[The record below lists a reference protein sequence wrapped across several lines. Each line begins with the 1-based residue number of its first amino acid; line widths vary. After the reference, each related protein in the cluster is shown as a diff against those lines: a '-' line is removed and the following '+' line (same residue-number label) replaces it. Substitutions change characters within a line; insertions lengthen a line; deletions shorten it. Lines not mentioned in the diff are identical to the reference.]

1 MIDVHSHIIPNVDDG
16 SSSVNETFKMIE
28 EARKIGFTDI
38 ILTSHFLL
46 NCYETNSK
54 ELVFWKEKL
63 QEVLDKKEIDVKLHS
78 GMEIYISS
86 QMEELIKKK
95 KLLTLG
101 NSRYMLIEL
110 PLSSTVKNLD
120 YVLYFLESI
129 SIKPII
135 AHPERYKCVQENP
148 ELVEE
153 YINKGALIQCNYAS
167 ILGLYG
173 DKAKKTVK
181 KLLKNNLVDFLGS
194 DCHKPNQIYLLVP
207 EAIKKIKKIIG
218 DSRFEKIS
226 TLNPQKILK
235 NEEWEYDE
243 KN

>member
-16 SSSVNETFKMIE
+16 SSSVSETFEMIE

-46 NCYETNSK
+46 NSYETNSK

-95 KLLTLG
+95 KLLTLA

-173 DKAKKTVK
+173 EHAKKTVI
-181 KLLKNNLVDFLGS
+181 KLLKENLIDFVAS
-194 DCHKPNQIYLLVP
+194 DVHMPNTIYPAVS
-207 EAIKKIKKIIG
+207 ESIKRIEKIIG
-218 DSRFEKIS
+218 KERLNKI
-226 TLNPQKILK
+226 TTINPQKVIL
-235 NEEWEYDE
+235 NE
-243 KN
+243 NI

>member
-1 MIDVHSHIIPNVDDG
+1 MIDIHSHIIPNVDDG
-16 SSSVNETFKMIE
+16 SESVKETFKMIE
-28 EARKIGFTDI
+28 EAKKIGFTDI

-46 NCYETNSK
+46 NYYETDSK
-54 ELVFWKEKL
+54 ELIFWKDKL
-63 QEVLDKKEIDVKLHS
+63 QEVLDKKEIDLNLHS

-86 QMEELIKKK
+86 QIEELIESKRI
-95 KLLTLG
+95 LTLA

-110 PLSSTVKNLD
+110 PLSTTVKYLD
-120 YVLYFLESI
+120 HVLYFLEAI

-135 AHPERYKCVQENP
+135 AHPERYKCVQDNP
-148 ELVEE
+148 EIVEE

-173 DKAKKTVK
+173 NNAKKTFK
-181 KLLKNNLVDFLGS
+181 KLLKNNYVHFLGS
-194 DCHKPNQIYLLVP
+194 DCHKSNQIYLLVP
-207 EAIKKIKKIIG
+207 KAIKKIKKIIG
-218 DSRFEKIS
+218 DSSFKKIS
-226 TLNPQKILK
+226 TLNPQKILN

>member
-16 SSSVNETFKMIE
+16 SSSVSETFEMIE

-46 NCYETNSK
+46 NSYETNSK

-95 KLLTLG
+95 KLLTLA

-173 DKAKKTVK
+173 DKAKKNSK
-181 KLLKNNLVDFLGS
+181 KT
-194 DCHKPNQIYLLVP
+194 
-207 EAIKKIKKIIG
+207 AKK
-218 DSRFEKIS
+218 
-226 TLNPQKILK
+226 
-235 NEEWEYDE
+235 
-243 KN
+243 

>member
-16 SSSVNETFKMIE
+16 SSSVSETFEMIE

-46 NCYETNSK
+46 NSYETNSK

-95 KLLTLG
+95 KLLTLA

-153 YINKGALIQCNYAS
+153 YSNKIFGDDCLEPHLVSLSSKEQIS
-167 ILGLYG
+167 IY
-173 DKAKKTVK
+173 KEHCMK
-181 KLLKNNLVDFLGS
+181 
-194 DCHKPNQIYLLVP
+194 Y
-207 EAIKKIKKIIG
+207 
-218 DSRFEKIS
+218 R
-226 TLNPQKILK
+226 
-235 NEEWEYDE
+235 
-243 KN
+243 